1 MRWLLARST
10 APLLSSKTVEL
21 TDVEMLWGTSRF
33 SASSNT
39 SERIGISVRMALLR
53 LLYSDSKVDSEVR
66 NVIKLGRYRRVPVI
80 EDDVELCCDRAR
92 GGIEHQWD

>member
-33 SASSNT
+33 PASSNT

-53 LLYSDSKVDSEVR
+53 LLYSDSKVDSEISVCKNER
-66 NVIKLGRYRRVPVI
+66 QTK
-80 EDDVELCCDRAR
+80 
-92 GGIEHQWD
+92 GIPPRKMM